1 MNKDTLE
8 YNKGLFKGSEKFFRQ
23 NNNTSYRGIP
33 EDKLKILELLDKKFE
48 FAQNLDNQTS
58 NEGKNLLY
66 YTVFGVEYAML
77 LELSLKSLINTKQ
90 NKIFDILLITDV
102 YTLKILRTISCLNEF
117 IWDYHLVS
125 QPIDGVEASI
135 CKLKIY
141 EYSKIKEYSKILFLD
156 ADVISCGYFS
166 DIFLQPTHGRFE
178 VVKSPLERR
187 NFPNFPNLIR
197 GATLSHS
204 LSFFT
209 EKNKEFILNNNF
221 FVFNAGHFYFENT
234 EQMEEHF
241 KNILWLMEVW
251 PSAYFFEQSF
261 MNQYFNLNKLSSY
274 SILDKHIKV
283 TMHLFRGAPA
293 LTEKIEKQHED
304 SHTLIHFAGS
314 TTFGKTKYI
323 FITRY
328 CKEFNIC
335 L

>member
-8 YNKGLFKGSEKFFRQ
+8 YNKGLFRGSGNFFRQ
-23 NNNTSYRGIP
+23 NNNTPYKGTP
-33 EDKLKILELLDKKFE
+33 EDKLKILEILDKKFE
-48 FAQNLDNQTS
+48 AAQKLDNQI
-58 NEGKNLLY
+58 NDEGKNLLY

-77 LELSLKSLINTKQ
+77 LELSLKSIINTKQ

-117 IWDYHLVS
+117 VWDYHLVS

-141 EYSKIKEYSKILFLD
+141 EYSKLKEYSKILFLD

-166 DIFLQPTHGRFE
+166 DIFLHSTRGRFE
-178 VVKSPLERR
+178 AVRSPLERR
-187 NFPNFPNLIR
+187 NFSNFPNLIR

-209 EKNKEFILNNNF
+209 EKNKEFILNNDHP
-221 FVFNAGHFYFENT
+221 VFNAGHFYFENT
-234 EQMEEHF
+234 EQMKEHF
-241 KNILWLMEVW
+241 KNILWLLEVW

-261 MNQYFNLNKLSSY
+261 MNQYFNLNKLTSY
-274 SILDKHIKV
+274 LILDKHICV
-283 TMHLFRGAPA
+283 TMHLFKEASTLA
-293 LTEKIEKQHED
+293 ETIEKQHKD

-314 TTFGKTKYI
+314 TTLGKIKYH